1 MRSLKILS
9 SFVSWITADYQISKF
24 HQVQYFW
31 KSITSDVIF
40 SNIAF
45 KFIFCIIW
53 FIIVQDVPCS
63 ISISDVQFY
72 WNQCVPMKE
81 I

>member
-1 MRSLKILS
+1 MRSPKILA

-24 HQVQYFW
+24 QVRYFW
-31 KSITSDVIF
+31 KPITSDVIF

-45 KFIFCIIW
+45 KFMFCIIW